1 MRESINH
8 LKNIIKYSDND
19 LLELLVG
26 FIRIFLFP
34 YLLVTSLFLPWWLM
48 PVSFLV
54 GLYQIFAVSRK
65 SVQCRHKANFV
76 SFVTSLLI
84 CIIISREYDSL
95 FHYHF
100 VVCFTVWLIT
110 VVNLLKTN
118 FQIIKGAKICK

>member
-1 MRESINH
+1 MKENINN
-8 LKNIIKYSDND
+8 LKNILKYSDSE

-48 PVSFLV
+48 PVSFIV
-54 GLYQIFAVSRK
+54 GLYQIFAVSK
-65 SVQCRHKANFV
+65 KDIQCRHKANFI
-76 SFVTSLLI
+76 SFMTSLLI

-100 VVCFTVWLIT
+100 VVSFTVWLVT
-110 VVNLLKTN
+110 VANLLKTN
-118 FQIIKGAKICK
+118 FQIIKGARVYK